1 MDPAIITTLL
11 TLISGALGW
20 LGKALMD
27 AIRQYKSG
35 HKAELQQRD
44 EIIADKD
51 SEITTLKRRKS
62 TLIREY
68 DFLRA
73 WILSQRLSE
82 DQLKRMPKPPDQ
94 LRDDH

>member
-11 TLISGALGW
+11 TLIGGALGW

-51 SEITTLKRRKS
+51 SEITALRRRKKD
-62 TLIREY
+62 LRGEY
-68 DFLRA
+68 DYFRA
-73 WILSQRLSE
+73 WVLAQEVLSP
-82 DQLKRMPKPPDQ
+82 DQLANMPKPPP
-94 LRDDH
+94 RDPN

>member
-11 TLISGALGW
+11 TLIGGALGW

-51 SEITTLKRRKS
+51 SEITALRRRKKD
-62 TLIREY
+62 LRGEY
-68 DFLRA
+68 DYFRA
-73 WILSQRLSE
+73 WVLAQEAFSP
-82 DQLKRMPKPPDQ
+82 DQLAKMPKPPP
-94 LRDDH
+94 RDPN

>member
-44 EIIADKD
+44 EIIADRD
-51 SEITTLKRRKS
+51 AELTVTKRRKAA
-62 TLIREY
+62 LRNDY
-68 DFLRA
+68 NYLRA
-73 WILSQRLSE
+73 WILSQGLTEEQLS
-82 DQLKRMPKPPDQ
+82 RMPKPPDQ
-94 LRDDH
+94 TE

>member
-11 TLISGALGW
+11 TLIGGALGW

-44 EIIADKD
+44 EIIADRD
-51 SEITTLKRRKS
+51 AQLTVLKRRKAN
-62 TLIREY
+62 LRNEY
-68 DFLRA
+68 NYLRA
-73 WILSQRLSE
+73 WILSQGLTE
-82 DQLKRMPKPPDQ
+82 DQLARMPKQPED
-94 LRDDH
+94 L

>member
-11 TLISGALGW
+11 TLIGGALGW

-44 EIIADKD
+44 EQIEEIRAQKLSWKRQAGDWE
-51 SEITTLKRRKS
+51 SEYR
-62 TLIREY
+62 Y
-68 DFLRA
+68 LRA
-73 WILSQRLSE
+73 WILAQNLDSE
-82 DQLKRMPKPPDQ
+82 QLGNMPRVPPQ
-94 LRDDH
+94 YE

>member
-11 TLISGALGW
+11 TLIGGALGW

-44 EIIADKD
+44 EIISDRDAQL
-51 SEITTLKRRKS
+51 TVLKRRKS
-62 TLIREY
+62 ALRNEY
-68 DFLRA
+68 NYLRA
-73 WILSQRLSE
+73 WILSQGLTE
-82 DQLKRMPKPPDQ
+82 EQLARMPKPPDQ
-94 LRDDH
+94 TE

>member
-11 TLISGALGW
+11 TLIGGALGW

-35 HKAELQQRD
+35 HKAELQRRD

-51 SEITTLKRRKS
+51 SEITALRRRKKD
-62 TLIREY
+62 LRGEY
-68 DFLRA
+68 DYFRA
-73 WILSQRLSE
+73 WVLAQEVLSA
-82 DQLKRMPKPPDQ
+82 DQLAKMPKPPP
-94 LRDDH
+94 REPN